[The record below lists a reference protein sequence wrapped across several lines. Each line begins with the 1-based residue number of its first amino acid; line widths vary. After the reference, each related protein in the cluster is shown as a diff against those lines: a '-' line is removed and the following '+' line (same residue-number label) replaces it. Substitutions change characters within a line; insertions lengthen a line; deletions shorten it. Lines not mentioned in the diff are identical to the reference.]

1 MLIPQ
6 KPKKEKN
13 ASAATTAAAAI
24 DFDCSAHIVDFTA
37 PVIQQI
43 ILTIQGHTILTA
55 GSLLVLTG
63 KPKARKSTFL
73 HTFLGVA
80 AKTTTL
86 WGITAQLPTTQKKV
100 ILIDTEQ
107 SLYDLHSSVKRM
119 AFNFDID
126 LTDTS
131 LFQVYSSRT
140 LALFNLIQLIEA
152 ILENN
157 KDCGLLAIDGLIDLC
172 NDINDVKEAKAAI
185 TFIKQIADKYSI
197 GVIGVLH
204 QNKGTN
210 FSLGHLGSFASRFAQ
225 SELSVT
231 KNEDNTST
239 LEGVFLRSAE
249 SIQPITITWDNT
261 NNRYDS
267 VDALR
272 SKSITSNNLAVQI
285 FGSDLQ
291 LSYAELVNRVMQITG
306 STQYA
311 ATKKIIPELYDLGY
325 IHKVGN
331 YIVLK

>member
-6 KPKKEKN
+6 KPKKTTPQKEP
-13 ASAATTAAAAI
+13 APSAV
-24 DFDCSAHIVDFTA
+24 DFDHTAHIVDFTA
-37 PVIQQI
+37 EVKQQVII
-43 ILTIQGHTILTA
+43 SIQGHTILTA

-73 HTFLGVA
+73 HTFLGVTI
-80 AKTTTL
+80 KNTSL
-86 WGITAQLPTTQKKV
+86 WQISASLPVTQKKV

-107 SLYDLHSSVKRM
+107 SLYDLHNSIKRM
-119 AFNFDID
+119 AYNFSID
-126 LTDTS
+126 LSNTG

-140 LALFNLIQLIEA
+140 LALFNLIQLIEN

-185 TFIKQIADKYSI
+185 TFIKQIADKYQI

-239 LEGVFLRSAE
+239 LEAVFLRSAE
-249 SIQPITITWDNT
+249 SINPISIGWDNI

-267 VDALR
+267 IDAIR
-272 SKSITSNNLAVQI
+272 TASTMYDVIAKQI
-285 FGSDLQ
+285 FGNEIQ
-291 LSYAELVNRVMQITG
+291 LSYAQLVQNAIRVTN
-306 STQYA
+306 STQYQV
-311 ATKKIIPELYDLGY
+311 TKKLIPELYDLQL
-325 IHKVGN
+325 IHKVGS

>member
-6 KPKKEKN
+6 KPTKQTNKN
-13 ASAATTAAAAI
+13 QPAPSAV
-24 DFDCSAHIVDFTA
+24 DFDHTAHIVDFTA
-37 PVIQQI
+37 EITQQVII
-43 ILTIQGHTILTA
+43 SIQGHTILTA

-80 AKTTTL
+80 IKSTSL
-86 WGITAQLPTTQKKV
+86 WQISAQLPSERKKV
-100 ILIDTEQ
+100 ILVDTEQ
-107 SLYDLHSSVKRM
+107 SLYDLHSSIKRM
-119 AFNFDID
+119 AYNFSID
-126 LTDTS
+126 LANTG

-140 LALFNLIQLIEA
+140 LALFNLITLIET

-185 TFIKQIADKYSI
+185 TFIKQIADKYQI
-197 GVIGVLH
+197 GIIGVLH

-231 KNEDNTST
+231 KNEDSTST
-239 LEGVFLRSAE
+239 LEAVFLRSAE
-249 SIQPITITWDNT
+249 TIQPISIGWDSV
-261 NNRYDS
+261 NNRYD
-267 VDALR
+267 DIERLR
-272 SKSITSNNLAVQI
+272 TASIHHATIAQQI
-285 FGSDLQ
+285 FANDLQ
-291 LSYAELVNRVMQITG
+291 LSYARLVQNAIEVTK
-306 STQYA
+306 SSQYQV
-311 ATKKIIPELYDLGY
+311 TKKLIPELYDLGL